1 MKTKKPSC
9 RKGFT
14 IVELV
19 IVVAVIGILSAILI
33 PTFIHL
39 TAKANQAADETLIK
53 NINTVLAMSRAKE
66 GKNDTMHDALDDAL
80 DGGFK
85 IENLTPRGEKDI
97 VWNSD
102 TDQFELHDAAPATTP
117 EKYFKIFNSI
127 AALQAETKYSTY
139 LHSKE
144 SFEGTLVVTAG
155 FDAGDNQVIQNIEY
169 RNTSG
174 VRKDVKIRTN
184 TGNLLVNGSLDTVSH
199 YGTGKVLTIESV
211 AMTDCYHEYGVF
223 GEAEIQ
229 AGKLI
234 VEQPGFVGVLSDSGT
249 AEKAIEVNGTVLDKT
264 DVETEITGSGN
275 TGDIKT
281 IDVNSFDQFQGL
293 AFACNLGT
301 TFEGYTIRL
310 LKDIDMTDKVW
321 VPFGIYVER
330 QSTPSGQSVSNI
342 ALNESK
348 FFMGKI
354 DGNGKKII
362 NLSNEGYRTEYTHK
376 STSGTVGS
384 NYGLITLATGDV
396 GVKDLDITFR
406 LVDAVGEQPL
416 NCVGIIAQ
424 YFPQET
430 VPIVK
435 QQYNEGTES
444 WDIIENERF
453 DRANKLYTMKDA
465 TVSFNNVRTYG
476 DIYAVDGASGF
487 IGTIYGGT
495 HPQVM
500 DDTGI
505 NEWRSAK
512 WAYQGGSGKA
522 NANQNWAREFA
533 LSENGSGWFA
543 EPMIQDNS
551 SNYEVHFKTADSAE
565 PLVYNNGNCI
575 SYAPLHATYRFENC
589 ENNASVHATTQRAGS
604 FFGKVSN
611 GNGLKDLV
619 TIQFVDCLNTG
630 NMYASNQRA
639 GAMAGFMNT
648 GVVKA
653 GFTEG
658 FTNTG
663 KVYRNYGGVDE
674 TVLNPGDEGILY
686 P

>member
-19 IVVAVIGILSAILI
+19 IVIAVVGVLSAILI
-33 PTFIHL
+33 PTFVSL
-39 TAKANQAADETLIK
+39 VAKANDANDESLVK
-53 NINTVLAMSRAKE
+53 NINTVLAMSKGEE
-66 GKNDTMHDALDDAL
+66 GPNSTMQDALDDAL
-80 DGGFK
+80 EGGFK
-85 IENLTPRGEKDI
+85 VENLTPRGGRDI
-97 VWNSD
+97 VWNSQ
-102 TDQFELHDAAPATTP
+102 TDEFELLDRAPDTEP
-117 EKYFKIFNSI
+117 EKYFKIFDSV

-139 LHSKE
+139 LNSHE
-144 SFEGTLVVTAG
+144 TYEGTLVVTAG
-155 FDAGDNQVIQNIEY
+155 FDAGTNQVIQNVEY
-169 RNTSG
+169 KNTSG
-174 VRKDVKIRTN
+174 RKKNVKIRTN
-184 TGNLLVNGSLDTVSH
+184 TGNLTVNGELDTVSH

-234 VEQPGFVGVLSDSGT
+234 VEEAGFVATLTDSGT
-249 AEKAIEVNGTVLDKT
+249 EQKAIEINGTVLDVT
-264 DVETEITGSGN
+264 EVETPITGSGN
-275 TGDIKT
+275 TGDVKT
-281 IDVNSFDQFQGL
+281 LDVHSFDQFQGL

-310 LKDIDMTDKVW
+310 QEDIDMTGKVW
-321 VPFGIYVER
+321 VPFGIYVEK
-330 QSTPSGQSVSNI
+330 QTSNAKNI

-348 FFMGKI
+348 FFMGSI
-354 DGNGKKII
+354 DGNNKQII

-396 GVKDLDITFR
+396 SIKDLDITFQ

-416 NCVGIIAQ
+416 NCVGIIGQ
-424 YFPQET
+424 YFPQELT
-430 VPIVK
+430 PIAK
-435 QQYNEGTES
+435 HLYNEGTSS
-444 WDIIENERF
+444 WEVIDNARF
-453 DRANKLYTMKDA
+453 DRANKIYELKDA
-465 TVSFNNVRTYG
+465 TVTFKNVKTHG
-476 DIYAVDGASGF
+476 DVFAVDGASGF

-522 NANQNWAREFA
+522 EPKNAGWAQEFA

-543 EPMIQDNS
+543 EPMIQGTGSD
-551 SNYEVHFKTADSAE
+551 YEVHFKTAGGVDTLPYGS
-565 PLVYNNGNCI
+565 VNCI
-575 SYAPLHATYRFENC
+575 SYAPLHVTYRFEGC
-589 ENNASVHATTQRAGS
+589 ENNAAIHATTQRAGG
-604 FFGKVSN
+604 FFGKISN
-611 GNGLKDLV
+611 GSSLNDLLS
-619 TIQFVDCLNTG
+619 IQFVDSVNSG
-630 NMYASNQRA
+630 NIYAANGYSGALAGYFNSGVVSAGYAS
-639 GAMAGFMNT
+639 GLSNT
-648 GVVKA
+648 A
-653 GFTEG
+653 
-658 FTNTG
+658 
-663 KVYRNYGGVDE
+663 KVYRNFGGVDE
-674 TVLNPGDEGILY
+674 IVLNPGDDGILH